1 MKAGFSIALLAVA
14 MLCTSVLAQEN
25 AADDWYK
32 TGINLAG
39 NGSYEKA
46 VEAYENAIK
55 LSPKNATLWDAK
67 ASSLSMT
74 AVFSKNRSE
83 YNESLKA
90 EDKAIELDPR
100 NSTLWVNKAFLDANL
115 ADLRGHN
122 ESGYQDTLKD
132 LDRAIEINPQD
143 KRAWLFKGAVLDS
156 RLNRYNE
163 ALTAYDKAIE
173 IGGTNADDKVLLSNA
188 WESKGYTLSKLGRYN
203 ESFEALDKAIELSPQ
218 NAGSIWYTKAEVLNT
233 SGRYDDALK
242 AYDRSIELKGPISL
256 AYKGK
261 GEAFFKL
268 GKYDNAVKAYDEAI
282 ELLPLE
288 ASGPTWYRKGT
299 ALKALGKNSEADSA
313 FAKAKELGYL
323 G

>member
-1 MKAGFSIALLAVA
+1 MKARFAIALLAIS
-14 MLCTSVLAQEN
+14 MLCASAMAQEN
-25 AADDWYK
+25 TADYWYK
-32 TGINLAG
+32 TGMNLTG

-67 ASSLSMT
+67 ASSQSMA

-90 EDKAIELDPR
+90 EDKAIELDPK

-122 ESGYQDTLKD
+122 ESGYQDALKD

-156 RLNRYNE
+156 RLNKYDE
-163 ALTAYDKAIE
+163 ALAAYDKAIE
-173 IGGTNADDKVLLSNA
+173 IGGTNASDKVLLSNA
-188 WESKGYTLSKLGRYN
+188 WEGKGYALSKLGKYN

-218 NAGSIWYTKAEVLNT
+218 NAGSIWYTKAEALNN

-242 AYDRSIELKGPISL
+242 AYDRSIELKGPMDL
-256 AYKGK
+256 AYEGK
-261 GEAFFKL
+261 GEALFKL
-268 GKYDNAVKAYDEAI
+268 GKYNDAVKAYDEAI
-282 ELLPLE
+282 ELFQLE
-288 ASGPTWYRKGT
+288 ASGSAWYKKGI
-299 ALKALGKNSEADSA
+299 ALKALDKTSESDAA
-313 FAKAKELGYL
+313 FAKAKELGYQE
-323 G
+323 